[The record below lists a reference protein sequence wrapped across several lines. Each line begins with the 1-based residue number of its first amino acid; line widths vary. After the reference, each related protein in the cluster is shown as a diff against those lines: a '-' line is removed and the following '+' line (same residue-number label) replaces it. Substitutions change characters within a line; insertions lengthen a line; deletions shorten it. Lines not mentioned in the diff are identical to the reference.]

1 MGTAELLASPA
12 SQVPLA
18 QLRLE
23 VRAFLG
29 DELARGGF
37 VPRCDG
43 WHAGWDERF
52 TRALAD
58 RGWVGMTLPRRY
70 GGSGLSSV
78 HRYVVV
84 EELLAAG
91 APVAAHWAADRQMG
105 PSLLRFGTEE
115 QRERFLPRIARGE
128 FFFAIGMSEPD
139 SGSDLASVRTR
150 AEPTDRGWRL
160 SGTKL
165 WVTGAHRAHALMVL
179 ARTSPLD
186 PADRHAGLSQ
196 LVVPTDSPGVGIR
209 PIRSLT
215 GAQHFNELVFDDVF
229 VPDELVL
236 GTIGEGW
243 TQVTSE
249 LAYERSGP
257 ERFLS
262 TYPLVEELVARARAD
277 GRHRVLVGEVLA
289 RLWTLRQMSLGV
301 AERLARGDPAD
312 VAAALVKD
320 LGTRFEGE
328 VIDAARSVFDLEPDL
343 TSSDP
348 AARLLAQAILAAPGF
363 TIRGGTSEILRGVVA
378 RGLGLR

>member
-12 SQVPLA
+12 SQVALA

-58 RGWVGMTLPRRY
+58 QGWVGMTLPRRY

-165 WVTGAHRAHALMVL
+165 WVTGAHRAHALTVL

-196 LVVPTDSPGVGIR
+196 LVVLTDSPGVGIR

-215 GAQHFNELVFDDVF
+215 GAHHFNEVVFDDVF
-229 VPDELVL
+229 VPDEQVL

-262 TYPLVEELVARARAD
+262 TYPLVEELAARARAD

-348 AARLLAQAILAAPGF
+348 AARLLAQAILAAPAF